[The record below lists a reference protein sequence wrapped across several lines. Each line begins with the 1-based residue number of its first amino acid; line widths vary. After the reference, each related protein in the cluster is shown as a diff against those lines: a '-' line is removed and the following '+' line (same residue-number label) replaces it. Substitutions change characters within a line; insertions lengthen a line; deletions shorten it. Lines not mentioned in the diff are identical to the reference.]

1 MLLHF
6 CDPKEALLH
15 IYVYKCVSGK
25 YNGYHKSGHVLHGV
39 SIHEQAAATL
49 LELPLP
55 KAKRSRKQSVVTSTT
70 FDGTAAHSLPQRT
83 VSPTL
88 KLRLW
93 PIRWKKAPEN
103 ANDFISCIITFARAK
118 QFFQRPQRRL
128 LADDNGKWSHDC
140 VSHTGNSCECD
151 RQLSCPVA

>member
-15 IYVYKCVSGK
+15 IYVYNNVSGT

-39 SIHEQAAATL
+39 SIHEQATATL

-70 FDGTAAHSLPQRT
+70 FDGTAAHG
-83 VSPTL
+83 
-88 KLRLW
+88 
-93 PIRWKKAPEN
+93 
-103 ANDFISCIITFARAK
+103 ISDSETK
-118 QFFQRPQRRL
+118 T
-128 LADDNGKWSHDC
+128 LADPLEKG
-140 VSHTGNSCECD
+140 TGE
-151 RQLSCPVA
+151 RQ